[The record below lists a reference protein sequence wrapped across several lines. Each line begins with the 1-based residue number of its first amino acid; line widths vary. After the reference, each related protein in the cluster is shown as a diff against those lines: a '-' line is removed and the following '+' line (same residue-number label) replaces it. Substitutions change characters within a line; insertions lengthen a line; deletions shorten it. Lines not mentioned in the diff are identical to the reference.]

1 MAEISNKSPNVG
13 VGSPEYQNHFHW
25 KDNWFFS
32 RRTSDGAV
40 IIEHW
45 ENHADVDVKPADF
58 RLEIPGTVWCS
69 IVASCSAEGETSFT
83 WRLMRALHG
92 DWTK

>member
-1 MAEISNKSPNVG
+1 MTDVLNKNPDI
-13 VGSPEYQNHFHW
+13 GSPEYQNHFHW
-25 KDNWFFS
+25 KDNWYFS
-32 RRTSDGAV
+32 RRTVDGAV

-45 ENHADVDVKPADF
+45 ENHLDKTAGKPADF

-69 IVASCSAEGETSFT
+69 IVASCSAEGETAFT